1 MIHCCILFWL
11 DIFSEPWKSGKERG
25 PITLISENSSH
36 DLFVIYFFRLRF
48 RWVDFCLQLQNTT
61 SLFGLLAIVYKIIY
75 IHQIKIPKIP
85 DKQMGVELLTKKGYS
100 QNVWGLVRFWK
111 VDRAKKFS
119 APPHMDLNSARR
131 QTYLHYRDQK
141 FKPPSG
147 FNN

>member
-1 MIHCCILFWL
+1 MHCCILFWL
-11 DIFSEPWKSGKERG
+11 DIFNEPWMERG
-25 PITLISENSSH
+25 PIALISENSWH
-36 DLFVIYFFRLRF
+36 DLFFVIYSYRLHF
-48 RWVDFCLQLQNTT
+48 RWIDFCLQLQNTT

-85 DKQMGVELLTKKGYS
+85 DKHMGVEVLTKKGYS

-119 APPHMDLNSARR
+119 APPHMDLTSARR
-131 QTYLHYRDQK
+131 QTYLHYTDQK
-141 FKPPSG
+141 FKSTSG